1 MHSATKVI
9 RDPAMDEDL
18 QNADDGNMERE
29 GIDMDENALAYIRAK
44 KKVTQLNQ
52 ARKQELK

>member
-1 MHSATKVI
+1 
-9 RDPAMDEDL
+9 MDEDL
-18 QNADDGNMERE
+18 QQDGEDQERE
-29 GIDMDENALAYIRAK
+29 GIDMDANALAYIRAK